1 MTNKKFIR
9 FDFLEK
15 KPKTNIYAVVNIK
28 YGNTLG
34 IIKWHSHWRKY
45 CFFAEGNTIYD
56 VSCLI
61 EIKDFIQDLMD
72 KRKLGDIINDSLINA
87 TEIFKER

>member
-1 MTNKKFIR
+1 MTKKYIKFS
-9 FDFLEK
+9 FLEK
-15 KPKTNIYAVVNIK
+15 KPKTVVYAVVNIK

-34 IIKWHSHWRKY
+34 IIKWHPAWRKY

-56 VSCLI
+56 VGCLDD
-61 EIKDFIQDLMD
+61 IKNFIQNLMD